1 MFDDISS
8 SFNGITTNFT
18 LKSSG
23 NSVSGMSSDNA
34 VIMVDGIIQKPDP
47 ISVGGTDYEKSSY
60 TMFENGSN
68 TDIQFFGT
76 SDILSYDPNKAGLP
90 LGGVIVS
97 LGMTQGFGYQ
107 PLVSPG
113 GTSVV
118 SGLGTISSIT
128 LETLVLVIVLE
139 FKPSSMS
146 VFRPT
151 VMVFQIMNLLEQ
163 RPSVVVTL

>member
-1 MFDDISS
+1 M
-8 SFNGITTNFT
+8 
-18 LKSSG
+18 
-23 NSVSGMSSDNA
+23 
-34 VIMVDGIIQKPDP
+34 IQ
-47 ISVGGTDYEKSSY
+47 TE
-60 TMFENGSN
+60 
-68 TDIQFFGT
+68 
-76 SDILSYDPNKAGLP
+76 AGLP

-107 PLVSPG
+107 PLVSG

-151 VMVFQIMNLLEQ
+151 VMVFQILNLLEHCV
-163 RPSVVVTL
+163 SGGHIVSIV